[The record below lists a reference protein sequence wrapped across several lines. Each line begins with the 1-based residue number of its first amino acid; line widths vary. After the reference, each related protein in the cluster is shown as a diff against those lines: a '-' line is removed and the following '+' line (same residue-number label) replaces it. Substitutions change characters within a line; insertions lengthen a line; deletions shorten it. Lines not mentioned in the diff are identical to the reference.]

1 MPRNSS
7 RMVRI
12 VIKEMVAKYGGKKQ
26 IYNFTRL
33 KQEMRLRGFSK
44 RTQEVYVHYNEK
56 FLLFIKKEP
65 FYVNNNDIRKYIEYL
80 MDKNLSRATVR
91 LAINAL
97 KFYYTQIL
105 QKGLMHNFKL
115 PKKSQKITQI
125 LTKEEISRLINVIKN
140 PKHRLLVELCYAS
153 GVRVSELVK
162 FKVKD
167 ILFDE
172 KIAIVRGGK
181 GRKDRKVILSQKFL
195 DDFSYELMNKNP
207 EEYLFPGRLR
217 HLTTR
222 SVQAILKTSAKKAN
236 IKKNVHP
243 HMLRHSFATHL
254 VNDEVGIKY
263 IQKILGHKNIKTTER
278 YLHVS
283 DKDIKSVTS
292 PHDKLEV

>member
-1 MPRNSS
+1 
-7 RMVRI
+7 MV
-12 VIKEMVAKYGGKKQ
+12 MKYGGKKLV
-26 IYNFTRL
+26 YDFNSL
-33 KQEMRLRGFSK
+33 KREMKLRGYSK
-44 RTQEVYVHYNEK
+44 RTQDIYLHYNEK
-56 FLLFIKKEP
+56 FLLFCKKKPLE
-65 FYVNNNDIRKYIEYL
+65 VTNNDIKDYIEYL
-80 MDKNLSRATVR
+80 IDKNLARATIR
-91 LAINAL
+91 LAFNSL
-97 KFYYTQIL
+97 RFYYGVIL
-105 QKGLMHNFKL
+105 GKSLMVNMKA

-125 LTKEEISRLINVIKN
+125 LTKEEISRLISVIKN

-167 ILFDE
+167 ILFEE

-181 GRKDRKVILSQKFL
+181 GRKDRKVILSQRFL
-195 DDFSYELMNKNP
+195 DDFQYELMNKNQ
-207 EEYLFPGRLR
+207 EDYLFSGRVGY
-217 HLTTR
+217 LTTR

-254 VNDEVGIKY
+254 VNDKVGIKY

-283 DKDIKSVTS
+283 DEDIKSVTS
-292 PHDKLEV
+292 PHDKLEVL

>member
-1 MPRNSS
+1 
-7 RMVRI
+7 MVTKNI
-12 VIKEMVAKYGGKKQ
+12 IKEMVAIYGGKKPV
-26 IYNFTRL
+26 YDFTSL
-33 KQEMRLRGFSK
+33 KREMKLRGYSK
-44 RTQEVYVHYNEK
+44 KTQDSYIHYNEK
-56 FLLFIKKEP
+56 FILFCKKKPLEVTNSDIK
-65 FYVNNNDIRKYIEYL
+65 DYIEYL
-80 MDKNLSRATVR
+80 IDKNLARATIR
-91 LAINAL
+91 LAFNSL
-97 KFYYTQIL
+97 RFYYGVIL
-105 QKGLMHNFKL
+105 GKSLMINMKA

-140 PKHRLLVELCYAS
+140 PKHRLLVEFCYAS

-167 ILFDE
+167 ILFEE

-181 GRKDRKVILSQKFL
+181 GRKDRKVILSQRFL
-195 DDFSYELMNKNP
+195 DDFRYELMGKSL
-207 EEYLFPGRLR
+207 EEYLFPGRFG

-222 SVQAILKTSAKKAN
+222 SVQAILKTSAKKAK

-254 VNDEVGIKY
+254 VNDKVGIKY

-283 DKDIKSVTS
+283 DQDIKSITS

>member
-1 MPRNSS
+1 MANRN
-7 RMVRI
+7 I
-12 VIKEMVAKYGGKKQ
+12 IKEMVMKYGGKKLV
-26 IYNFTRL
+26 YDFNSL
-33 KQEMRLRGFSK
+33 KREMKLRGYSK
-44 RTQEVYVHYNEK
+44 RTQDIYLHYNEK
-56 FLLFIKKEP
+56 FLLFCKKKPLE
-65 FYVNNNDIRKYIEYL
+65 VTNNDIKDYIEYL
-80 MDKNLSRATVR
+80 IDKNLARATIR
-91 LAINAL
+91 LAFNSL
-97 KFYYTQIL
+97 RFYYGVIL
-105 QKGLMHNFKL
+105 GKSLMVNMKA

-125 LTKEEISRLINVIKN
+125 LTKEEISRLISVIKN

-167 ILFDE
+167 ILFEE

-181 GRKDRKVILSQKFL
+181 GRKDRKVILSQRFL
-195 DDFSYELMNKNP
+195 DDFQYELMNKNQ
-207 EEYLFPGRLR
+207 EDYLFSGRVGY
-217 HLTTR
+217 LTTR

-254 VNDEVGIKY
+254 VNDKVGIKY

-283 DKDIKSVTS
+283 DEDIKSVTS
-292 PHDKLEV
+292 PHDKLEVL

>member
-1 MPRNSS
+1 
-7 RMVRI
+7 MV
-12 VIKEMVAKYGGKKQ
+12 MKYGGKKLV
-26 IYNFTRL
+26 YDFNSL
-33 KQEMRLRGFSK
+33 KREMKLRGYSK
-44 RTQEVYVHYNEK
+44 RTQDIYLHYNEK
-56 FLLFIKKEP
+56 FLLFCKKKPLE
-65 FYVNNNDIRKYIEYL
+65 VTNNDIKDYIEYL
-80 MDKNLSRATVR
+80 IDKNLARATIR
-91 LAINAL
+91 LAFNSL
-97 KFYYTQIL
+97 RFYYGVIL
-105 QKGLMHNFKL
+105 GKSLMVNMKA

-125 LTKEEISRLINVIKN
+125 LTNEEISRLISVIKN

-167 ILFDE
+167 ILFEE

-181 GRKDRKVILSQKFL
+181 GRKDRKVILSQRFL
-195 DDFSYELMNKNP
+195 DDFQYELMNKNQ
-207 EEYLFPGRLR
+207 EDYLFSGRVGY
-217 HLTTR
+217 LTTR

-254 VNDEVGIKY
+254 VNDKVGIKY

-283 DKDIKSVTS
+283 DEDIKSVTS
-292 PHDKLEV
+292 PHDKLEVL